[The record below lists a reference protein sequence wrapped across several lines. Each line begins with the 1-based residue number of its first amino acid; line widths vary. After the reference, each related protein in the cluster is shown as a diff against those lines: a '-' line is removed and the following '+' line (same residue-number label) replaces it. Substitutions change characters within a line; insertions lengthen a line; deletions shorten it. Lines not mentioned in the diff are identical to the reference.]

1 MVSKKYLVCDRNFC
15 IFINKKEG
23 AVMINVNK
31 NLINEVL
38 ELNPQEKIFLV
49 EAIVESLDKPDKN
62 IQEIWLKE
70 AKERLESH
78 RSGDTKG
85 IPLEDVLG
93 ESL

>member
-1 MVSKKYLVCDRNFC
+1 
-15 IFINKKEG
+15 
-23 AVMINVNK
+23 MINVNK
-31 NLINEVL
+31 NLISKVL

-70 AKERLESH
+70 ANARLESH
-78 RSGDTKG
+78 RKGITKG
-85 IPLEDVLG
+85 IPVEDVLG

>member
-1 MVSKKYLVCDRNFC
+1 
-15 IFINKKEG
+15 
-23 AVMINVNK
+23 MIDVNK
-31 NLINEVL
+31 DLISEVL

-78 RSGDTKG
+78 RAGSTKG
-85 IPLEDVLG
+85 IPVEDVLG

>member
-1 MVSKKYLVCDRNFC
+1 
-15 IFINKKEG
+15 
-23 AVMINVNK
+23 MINVNK
-31 NLINEVL
+31 NLINKVL

-70 AKERLESH
+70 AKERLEAH
-78 RSGDTKG
+78 RRGDTKG
-85 IPLEDVLG
+85 ILVEDVLG

>member
-1 MVSKKYLVCDRNFC
+1 
-15 IFINKKEG
+15 
-23 AVMINVNK
+23 MINVNK
-31 NLINEVL
+31 NLINKVL

-70 AKERLESH
+70 ANARLESH
-78 RSGDTKG
+78 RKGITKG
-85 IPLEDVLG
+85 LVVEDVLG